1 MSKKPATYFQEISL
15 LADEYVKAQRKNVP
29 TAYQVRFKKKIAALK
44 KE

>member
-29 TAYQVRFKKKIAALK
+29 TAYQVRFKRKIEQV
-44 KE
+44 KEK